1 VLLHCTSQTMLSV
14 CRNERSSMFQCGE
27 LIPEVCPRISGILCI
42 HYKILHS
49 LGSQKCHL
57 RFLRVWPT
65 NQPTK
70 KFVALCKKRWDTPT
84 LCCYYCKLYIFNSDT
99 ATKVYL
105 F

>member
-1 VLLHCTSQTMLSV
+1 MLLQCASQTMLSV
-14 CRNERSSMFQCGE
+14 CRTERSSMFQCEE
-27 LIPEVCPRISGILCI
+27 LIPEVCPRISGTLCI

-70 KFVALCKKRWDTPT
+70 KVCGPLPRIGRTR
-84 LCCYYCKLYIFNSDT
+84 LLYIVITVTVHF
-99 ATKVYL
+99 
-105 F
+105 